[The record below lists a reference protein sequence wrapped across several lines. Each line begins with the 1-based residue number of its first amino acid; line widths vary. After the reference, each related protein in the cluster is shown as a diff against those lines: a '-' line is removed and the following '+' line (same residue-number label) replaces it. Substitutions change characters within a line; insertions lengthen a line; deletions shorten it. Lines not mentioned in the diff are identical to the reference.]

1 MYNNPIPFYLQEYDP
16 QILEE
21 LKFENI
27 IDFKEG
33 TFRFT
38 IIFVDPTDDGPEHG
52 YDETGIVKRIATLT
66 GTFLWSPGMKPEEAE
81 CEDDIYPEIEK
92 ISFNGIDVS
101 EEIWIDVHEEIDS
114 CLCEYLNIDKN
125 VDEYLALKQ
134 QNGKK

>member
-1 MYNNPIPFYLQEYDP
+1 
-16 QILEE
+16 
-21 LKFENI
+21 
-27 IDFKEG
+27 
-33 TFRFT
+33 
-38 IIFVDPTDDGPEHG
+38 
-52 YDETGIVKRIATLT
+52 
-66 GTFLWSPGMKPEEAE
+66 MKPEEAE